1 MPEAQEVVVPDTPK
15 VAFVNKRYGRDLDK
29 EEKELADLEAANS
42 PKEETEEERLDAIE
56 PKGADEKTWKKR
68 HGDLRRHSQKEK
80 DAFEE
85 RISKLEVQLS
95 QASRESIKLPKTDEE
110 LEEWATE
117 YPDVAKIVETIAMKK
132 AKEISSSLDE
142 RMAILDKK
150 SQASEQATAKAQLME
165 LHPDF
170 EEINDLDE
178 FHDWTETQPQ
188 WVQHALFENP
198 DDPRSA
204 ARAIDLFK
212 IDVNWGSDKKKAKIK
227 SSEKQAAT
235 NIAINND
242 KGDITAEDNTGTF
255 SESQINRMSQ
265 DEYESKEEL
274 INASITSGKFIYD
287 MSGAAR

>member
-1 MPEAQEVVVPDTPK
+1 MAEIQEAVVQDEPK
-15 VAFVNKRYGRDLDK
+15 VAFMSKRYGRDLDK
-29 EEKELADLEAANS
+29 EEKELAELEASNS
-42 PKEETEEERLDAIE
+42 PKEETEEEKLEAVE
-56 PKGADEKTWKKR
+56 PKGAEEKTWKKR

-85 RISKLEVQLS
+85 RITKLEVQLS
-95 QASRESIKLPKTDEE
+95 EASRESIKLPKTDEE

-150 SQASEQATAKAQLME
+150 SQASEQATAKAQLIE

-178 FHDWTETQPQ
+178 FHEWSEEQPQ

-212 IDVNWGSDKKKAKIK
+212 IDVGWGNDKKKAKRK
-227 SSEKQAAT
+227 SSEKQAAA
-235 NIAINND
+235 NISINND
-242 KGDITAEDNTGTF
+242 KGDIIAEDNSGSF
-255 SESQINRMSQ
+255 SESQINLMSQ
-265 DEYESKEEL
+265 DEYESNEEA
-274 INASITSGKFIYD
+274 INAAIMSGKLIYD